1 MAYYMQI
8 DIERMMEH
16 PISDLYR
23 LSNSKYKHY
32 RLVSIP
38 KKNGEM
44 RDLTVP
50 DYELKMMQ
58 NKIYNCFLKEVR
70 LSPRAKAYVSGGSTY
85 KNAVHHRGKPM
96 ILKLDIRH
104 FFDNILYCHVKDK
117 VFDHD
122 HYEEKARVLL
132 TELCTYEGHLAQG
145 APTSPVISNIVMRDF
160 DLEMGKWCDRMSIDY
175 TRYCDDMTFS
185 GCFDP
190 SLIISKVECELGK
203 MGLNLNPSKTKVVTQ
218 GQQMNVTGL
227 VVNDK
232 IRVPAAYRREIR
244 QEMYYIKKYGITN
257 HLYHRQITGD
267 RESYKRKLL
276 GRINYVLTI
285 NRHDKEML
293 AYRKFLL
300 NMDKEAVRRSVQMTI
315 YEIIK

>member
-1 MAYYMQI
+1 MAYYNRL
-8 DIERMMEH
+8 DIERTIDH
-16 PISDLYR
+16 SISDLYR

-32 RLVSIP
+32 RLLSIP

-44 RDLTVP
+44 RVLTVP
-50 DYELKMMQ
+50 DHELKVIQ
-58 NKIYNCFLKEVR
+58 NKIYKCFLKDVR

-85 KNAVHHRGKPM
+85 INAVHHRGKAM

-117 VFDHD
+117 VFDSE
-122 HYEEKARVLL
+122 HYEEKAGILL

-145 APTSPVISNIVMRDF
+145 APTSPVISNIVMREF
-160 DLEMGKWCDRMSIDY
+160 DSEIGNWCNQMSIDY

-190 SLIISKVECELGK
+190 ALIISKVEFELGK
-203 MGLNLNPSKTKVVTQ
+203 MGLILNPSKIKVITQ
-218 GQQMNVTGL
+218 GKQMNVTGII
-227 VVNDK
+227 VNEK
-232 IRVPAAYRREIR
+232 IRVPAKYRREIR
-244 QEMYYIKKYGITN
+244 QEMYYIKRYGITN
-257 HLYHRQITGD
+257 HLYHRRISCD

-293 AYRKFLL
+293 AYRRFLL
-300 NMDKEAVRRSVQMTI
+300 NMDKEPVRKSVQISMFDLI
-315 YEIIK
+315 